1 MWLTATILLIATL
14 SACNRPRPQTSKA
27 PDKAPKES
35 VSTDSSTQRN
45 QALKETVAS
54 ESLPRKTAAPSRTA
68 IVPPDAPAPA
78 ASVPIQADSGA
89 NSLLA
94 LDRGRLIPPED
105 FEIGPLALETNR
117 IPGPAA
123 APGGAT
129 SAPGTAVLGA
139 DEKAALL
146 TAGSFLS
153 ALSRGKAPRGRI
165 VSGTAVSLSESL
177 TYYLERGDVP
187 SSFRLGM
194 PKRRDDGEIAVN
206 VRLFKADGSA
216 EGEIY
221 LVRENR
227 QWLVSDF
234 QVDLS
239 RLREKREKRG
249 DFMPSSYRWLLG
261 D

>member
-1 MWLTATILLIATL
+1 MILLMAAL
-14 SACNRPRPQTSKA
+14 SACNRPRPQASKV
-27 PDKAPKES
+27 PEKAPKES
-35 VSTDSSTQRN
+35 APADPSTQRN
-45 QALKETVAS
+45 EAPKEAVTA
-54 ESLPRKTAAPSRTA
+54 ESFLRKTVAPSRAASATT
-68 IVPPDAPAPA
+68 DAPAQA
-78 ASVPIQADSGA
+78 ASVPIQADSGT

-105 FEIGPLALETNR
+105 FEIGPLALETKR
-117 IPGPAA
+117 TTGA
-123 APGGAT
+123 APASTGAPF
-129 SAPGTAVLGA
+129 AIGTAVIGA

-146 TAGSFLS
+146 TAGSFLF
-153 ALSRGKAPRGRI
+153 ALSQGKASKGRI

-261 D
+261 E

>member
-1 MWLTATILLIATL
+1 MILLIAAL
-14 SACNRPRPQTSKA
+14 SACSRQRPQVAKA
-27 PDKAPKES
+27 PEKAPKES
-35 VSTDSSTQRN
+35 VPADSSTQQN
-45 QALKETVAS
+45 EALKKAVTA
-54 ESLPRKTAAPSRTA
+54 ESLPRKTVVPSRTVA
-68 IVPPDAPAPA
+68 VPPEAPVPA
-78 ASVPIQADSGA
+78 ASVPIQADSGT
-89 NSLLA
+89 NSLFA

-105 FEIGPLALETNR
+105 FEIGPLALETKRTPN
-117 IPGPAA
+117 ASA
-123 APGGAT
+123 DAT
-129 SAPGTAVLGA
+129 ETPGTAVLGA

-146 TAGSFLS
+146 AAGSFLS
-153 ALSRGKAPRGRI
+153 TLLRGKAPRGRI
-165 VSGTAVSLSESL
+165 VSGTAASLSESL
-177 TYYLERGDVP
+177 AYYLERGDVP

-194 PKRRDDGEIAVN
+194 PKRRDDGEITVN

-221 LVRENR
+221 LARENR

-239 RLREKREKRG
+239 RLREKHEKRG